1 MGKII
6 AAYIA
11 GCVMGYVLGL
21 ILHGVVTMVRKRKN
35 EQEARIRELEKQ
47 LFEVE
52 NKCVNT
58 QKACRILSDIVKENY
73 KTEEKEAHETSKI
86 SWTEIDKI
94 NALNMGHQIN
104 RREIEEMVNSTHS
117 VLYPQT
123 CGELYASCLYPQT
136 SSIISQQEC
145 SVEDLTL
152 RNMALMQNCCS
163 VSAEEAQKRIFH
175 ALYPGWR
182 LPDDPN

>member
-1 MGKII
+1 MEKII
-6 AAYIA
+6 ASYIA
-11 GCVMGYVLGL
+11 GCVMGYVLRL
-21 ILHGVVTMVRKRKN
+21 ILHGVATEVSKRK
-35 EQEARIRELEKQ
+35 EAQEERIRELEKQ
-47 LFEVE
+47 LSVVE

-73 KTEEKEAHETSKI
+73 KTEEKEERETSKI
-86 SWTEIDKI
+86 QWTEIDKI
-94 NALNMGHQIN
+94 NARNMGHQII
-104 RREIEEMVNSTHS
+104 RSETEETVKSKYP

-123 CGELYASCLYPQT
+123 C
-136 SSIISQQEC
+136 SILSQQEC